1 MMPLRGPCLRFH
13 HQPLSRSYLPVF
25 FSPIYPPLLFSFH
38 PICLHRRVSNST
50 HNLPEAGVVLVGL
63 LVEALLLRDTVLGVD
78 EAAAVG
84 QERELLAW
92 DSKIVRRIIVRHDD
106 RQLDFGAASAMR
118 AVARGSSGRRE
129 ARSRRGEAY
138 AILNCCRWS
147 LGGRFRGVMRGVV
160 VMMSNA
166 WKGRRVSFEPQCSRF
181 LGSGLPV
188 GARTVVDGDRRPD
201 GGSSACLPGVKVLAS
216 AHSSQLML
224 AECLDLT
231 FESSA
236 DSMPAGD

>member
-1 MMPLRGPCLRFH
+1 M
-13 HQPLSRSYLPVF
+13 
-25 FSPIYPPLLFSFH
+25 
-38 PICLHRRVSNST
+38 
-50 HNLPEAGVVLVGL
+50 VLVGL

-92 DSKIVRRIIVRHDD
+92 DSEIVRRIIVRHDD

-118 AVARGSSGRRE
+118 AVARGSEGRRE

-166 WKGRRVSFEPQCSRF
+166 WKGRRVSFEPLNAPGFSARGF
-181 LGSGLPV
+181 LWCTDCCGWRPQ
-188 GARTVVDGDRRPD
+188 TRRRKL
-201 GGSSACLPGVKVLAS
+201 CLPARCKVLAN